1 MSVGRDLLTIDLEMA
16 LEAAGSKTV
25 DTGLRVAGR
34 NIMGSS
40 DVPRYHLR
48 GGAIRS
54 RRGDTGYFI
63 DGEVIMGPEGDS
75 GFRIEAGRITGPST
89 TVPWDPHAD
98 GSDSRG
104 PGF

>member
-1 MSVGRDLLTIDLEMA
+1 M
-16 LEAAGSKTV
+16 
-25 DTGLRVAGR
+25 DTGLRIAGR
-34 NIMGSS
+34 NILGSS
-40 DVPRYHLR
+40 DVPRYHIR

-63 DGEVIMGPEGDS
+63 DGEKIIGPDGDS
-75 GFRIEAGRITGPST
+75 GFRVENGRILGPSS

-98 GSDSRG
+98 GSDTRG

>member
-1 MSVGRDLLTIDLEMA
+1 MSASVNLLTIVLEMA

-25 DTGLRVAGR
+25 DTGLHVAGR
-34 NIMGSS
+34 NIVGSS

-48 GGAIRS
+48 GGVIRS
-54 RRGDTGYFI
+54 RRGNTGYFI
-63 DGEVIMGPEGDS
+63 DGDKIMGPEGDS

-98 GSDSRG
+98 GSVPRA